1 MQFIS
6 HFERRGYVEGP
17 LGFPVKESVARS
29 LDELLRGL
37 PKDSAYEYRRL
48 ARSAAKVDVEAE
60 QRCDVSA
67 ITTDDKDLVGEVVLP
82 KGMDARFYGR
92 VVTLAHDYETPFG
105 AANLWIKPAAR
116 GVLAKTKY
124 FEKPEDWG
132 DGEPWMPSVV
142 LHLLKQTPPACTGK
156 SIGFLPLSIREASE
170 EEARLRPEWKGAPVI
185 DRWALLEYAIA
196 PVPCNPH
203 AQTIAVSK
211 GFKDDE
217 AFAAIK
223 AAARELVEGGW
234 GGSDAVEGGPF
245 DDAQGRDLAAVVSAR
260 AVAEA
265 VARRLGFDDAKFRRL
280 VEAGV
285 ADRLDRAMGR
295 V

>member
-1 MQFIS
+1 MPSLMNF
-6 HFERRGYVEGP
+6 RKGYVEGP
-17 LGFPVKESVARS
+17 LGFPVKESAAREI
-29 LDELLRGL
+29 DALLKDL

-48 ARSAAKVDVEAE
+48 ARSAAKVEVEGE

-82 KGMDARFYGR
+82 RGMDARFYGR
-92 VVTLAHDYETPFG
+92 VVTLAHDYSTPFG
-105 AANLWIKPAAR
+105 AANLWVKAAPH

-124 FEKPEDWG
+124 FEKPQDWG

-170 EEARLRPEWKGAPVI
+170 EETRLRPEWKGAPVI
-185 DRWALLEYAIA
+185 DRWALLEYAVA

-217 AFAAIK
+217 GFAAIR
-223 AAARELVEGGW
+223 AAARELAGKGFEDVGTED
-234 GGSDAVEGGPF
+234 GGSTVPEVSA
-245 DDAQGRDLAAVVSAR
+245 LVSAR
-260 AVAEA
+260 GIAEA
-265 VARRLGFDDAKFRRL
+265 LGRRLGFDDVRFRRL

>member
-1 MQFIS
+1 MAVFRKG
-6 HFERRGYVEGP
+6 HVEGP
-17 LGFPVKESVARS
+17 LGFPVKGAVARD
-29 LDELLRGL
+29 LEALLKAQ

-48 ARSAAKVDVEAE
+48 ARSAAKVEVEGE

-105 AANLWIKPAAR
+105 AANLWVKAAPH

-124 FEKPEDWG
+124 FEKPQDWG
-132 DGEPWMPSVV
+132 DGQPWMPSVV

-156 SIGFLPLSIREASE
+156 SIGFLPLSIREATDE
-170 EEARLRPEWKGAPVI
+170 ETRLRPEWKDAPVI
-185 DRWALLEYAIA
+185 DRWALLEYAVA

-211 GFKDDE
+211 GLKDSE
-217 AFAAIK
+217 AFAAIR
-223 AAARELVEGGW
+223 AAARELVQKGVGGDGV
-234 GGSDAVEGGPF
+234 GGGEWDEAP
-245 DDAQGRDLAAVVSAR
+245 ALAAVVSAR

-265 VARRLGFDDAKFRRL
+265 VGRRLGFDDAKFRRL

-285 ADRLDRAMGR
+285 VDRLDRAMGR